1 MAKVYM
7 STPRTITIEYR
18 QERADK
24 DYGSCM
30 WATFV
35 FDLDNYSM
43 SIMSDCGSYA
53 HGWRPTPNTESFI
66 HLLCRFDSGYLLNKL
81 STATDILECET
92 GKALW
97 AYIKDCEAAAEI
109 QIEDY
114 EIQEAME
121 ARGAGSDS
129 EFLQIVHSALDYSSI
144 RDELDDYYLSSCVQ
158 TDYPLDAKKIVQI
171 FTDYIQPFLRGMKA
185 E

>member
-1 MAKVYM
+1 MAKVYE

-18 QERADK
+18 QERGDK

-53 HGWRPTPNTESFI
+53 HGWCPTPNTESFI

-81 STATDILECET
+81 STETDILERET
-92 GKALW
+92 GKELW
-97 AYIKDCEAAAEI
+97 AYIKDCEEAAEI
-109 QIEDY
+109 QVEDY
-114 EIQEAME
+114 ELQEAME

-129 EFLQIVHSALDYSSI
+129 EFLQIIHSALDYSAI
-144 RDELDDYYLSSCVQ
+144 RNELDDYYLLGCVQ
-158 TDYPLDAKKIVQI
+158 KDYPLDAKKIVQV
-171 FTDYIQPFLRGMKA
+171 FTDYIQPFLREMKV